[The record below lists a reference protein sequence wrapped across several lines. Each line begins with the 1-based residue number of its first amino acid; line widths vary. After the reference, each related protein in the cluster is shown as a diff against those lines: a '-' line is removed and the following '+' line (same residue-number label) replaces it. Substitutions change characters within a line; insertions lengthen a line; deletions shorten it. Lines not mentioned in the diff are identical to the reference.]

1 MNAIDHG
8 RHPRPLGLRTRPNL
22 SAGPSAE
29 LMVTLLAPTLDRV
42 ARRYESDAHR
52 RGDLQ
57 QEMLIAL
64 WLSLDTFEGSSSFR
78 TWANNVAHQVGMRHI
93 EERRLSRRTEPL
105 SGELES
111 LPSPHD
117 PESIVATRERALTLL
132 NLLDGLRQ
140 REREVVWLHLQ
151 EFEVDE
157 MSSEMK
163 ICKTQVRE
171 TLIRARRR
179 LMMRMKK
186 TELRET
192 PEPGPC
198 TKDPPENEPIRRRAY
213 RARAHR
219 SNRDENTVYFIEPPR
234 TRTRP
239 NGCS

>member
-1 MNAIDHG
+1 
-8 RHPRPLGLRTRPNL
+8 
-22 SAGPSAE
+22 
-29 LMVTLLAPTLDRV
+29 VTLLAPTLGRV
-42 ARRYESDAHR
+42 ARRYESDEHR

-64 WLSLDTFEGSSSFR
+64 WLSLDTFEGRSSFR
-78 TWANNVAHQVGMRHI
+78 TWANNVVHQIGMQHI
-93 EERRLSRRTEPL
+93 EERRLSRRSEPL

-157 MSSEMK
+157 MSRAMK

-192 PEPGPC
+192 PESGQCAKEPLE
-198 TKDPPENEPIRRRAY
+198 KSAPIRRRTF
-213 RARAHR
+213 RARVHR
-219 SNRDENTVYFIEPPR
+219 NSRDESTVYFIEPPR
-234 TRTRP
+234 TRMRP
-239 NGCS
+239 NGCA